1 MVVPGLST
9 GDSHPTS
16 APQIQQIA
24 VSRHFCGHC
33 AQKML
38 QLYLTPVLHCVYYA
52 PQGVYYAPQGPKK
65 RHFPQVGLTLP
76 SEDLTNYIQ
85 AKLVF
90 ITLDVR
96 SRSDYGFSYEYC
108 SDQ

>member
-1 MVVPGLST
+1 M
-9 GDSHPTS
+9 
-16 APQIQQIA
+16 
-24 VSRHFCGHC
+24 
-33 AQKML
+33 
-38 QLYLTPVLHCVYYA
+38 YYA
-52 PQGVYYAPQGPKK
+52 KK

-85 AKLVF
+85 VKLVF
-90 ITLDVR
+90 ITLEVR

>member
-1 MVVPGLST
+1 M

-16 APQIQQIA
+16 APQIQQTA
-24 VSRHFCGHC
+24 VSRLFCGHC

-38 QLYLTPVLHCVYYA
+38 QLYLTPVLYCL
-52 PQGVYYAPQGPKK
+52 YYAPQGPKK

-96 SRSDYGFSYEYC
+96 SRSDYGFGYEYC